1 MLPAAARLTLTTASG
16 STRTPLLSSIE
27 SVKLSV
33 SLPDDDIAFLDEYTT
48 SHGVPSRSAA
58 LQQAVALLRAQEL
71 SGSYTD
77 AWAEWE
83 PEAQVWE
90 PTVADGLDVR

>member
-1 MLPAAARLTLTTASG
+1 
-16 STRTPLLSSIE
+16 
-27 SVKLSV
+27 VKLSV
-33 SLPDDDIAFLDEYTT
+33 SLPEDDIAFLDEYTT

-58 LQQAVALLRAQEL
+58 LQQAVALLRAHEL
-71 SGSYTD
+71 SDSYAD
-77 AWAEWE
+77 AWAEWG